1 VIINKILVV
10 GAGLGWARLGYEGG
24 RSEGDL
30 LGVTYLTFSLFSLLL
45 QRFAGTGLPV
55 FFN

>member
-10 GAGLGWARLGYEGG
+10 GAGLGWAGLGYEGG